1 MYDGSPLQTD
11 SRRAVGVRVA
21 LGVLLAVSALLY
33 ASGLDRVPMH
43 LHHDEI
49 YFGLNAHAIAET
61 GRDPLGRFMPV
72 LFRMGDTYNWY
83 PPLII
88 YFNALWL
95 KVLPLS
101 DIAVRLPNACIGL
114 IDIVLMFFVAR
125 RMFTAPWLAVAAAAM
140 LASTPAHFINS
151 RIATDS
157 LYPVTF
163 VLGWLWLIQR
173 YEARPRSQTLLA
185 ATAVLGVGVYSY
197 IGSVVTMP
205 LYFLLTLGLLFAGRR
220 PARAFAVSMAGFTAP
235 LVVGLIF
242 IALHPEVLGQYA
254 AKYQLSA
261 GPQLNVFQ
269 QLREALT
276 LSNISDHLNLFS
288 SAFSPGYL
296 FVTGGSNLAHSTRT
310 AGVFLAPLALLMTI
324 GVIDTI
330 ARPTRIKVLVLLG
343 FLFAPL
349 ASAIVA
355 EPFAVPRMLA
365 LVAFGVLL
373 ATLGLQQLWQAK
385 LQHFPRVP
393 AVAAGAG
400 LILVGL
406 AYGAWMAIREGHL
419 SASSIVLVA
428 AGAGVWLA
436 AEATARRQD
445 YRVVTVVLAGLMA
458 GQFAVFAVDYF
469 GAYRAR
475 SAARYEYN
483 IRGAIEQALAVHSR
497 QPSARF
503 YVNDDILFVRGYW
516 DFYLRMLNRRDL
528 LDKAVWFNSENGL
541 PADVD
546 RGGVIVTDTN
556 DRAMRTLSE
565 MPSLAVV
572 AYATDPVPDSDP
584 PSERR
589 SFAIFQKQ

>member
-1 MYDGSPLQTD
+1 M
-11 SRRAVGVRVA
+11 A

-61 GRDPLGRFMPV
+61 GRDPLGRFLPV
-72 LFRMGDTYNWY
+72 LFRMGETYNWY

-101 DIAVRLPNACIGL
+101 EIAVRIPNACIGL

-125 RMFTAPWLAVAAAAM
+125 RMFTHSWLAVAAAAM
-140 LASTPAHFINS
+140 LAFTPAHFINS

-163 VLGWLWLIQR
+163 ALGWLWLIQR
-173 YEARPRSQTLLA
+173 YEERPSSQTLFAA
-185 ATAVLGVGVYSY
+185 ATVLGIGVYSY
-197 IGSVVTMP
+197 IGSVVSMP
-205 LYFLLTLGLLFAGRR
+205 TYFLLTVGLLSAGRR
-220 PARAFAVSMAGFTAP
+220 PAAAFAVSAAGFAAP
-235 LVVGLIF
+235 LVVGLVF
-242 IALHPEVLGQYA
+242 IALHPEVIGQYA

-269 QLREALT
+269 QVREALT
-276 LSNISDHLNLFS
+276 LSNISDHLNLFY

-310 AGVFLAPLALLMTI
+310 AGVFLAPLALLI
-324 GVIDTI
+324 PLGIVDTI
-330 ARPTRIKVLVLLG
+330 ARPTRIKVLALLG
-343 FLFAPL
+343 FLLTPL
-349 ASAIVA
+349 ASAIVN
-355 EPFAVPRMLA
+355 EPFAIPRMLGF
-365 LVAFGVLL
+365 VAFGVLL
-373 ATLGLQQLWQAK
+373 ATIGLQQLWHAK
-385 LQHFPRVP
+385 LQRFPRVP
-393 AVAAGAG
+393 LAAASAG
-400 LILVGL
+400 LVLVGL
-406 AYGAWMAIREGHL
+406 GYGAWMAIREGHL
-419 SASSIVLVA
+419 SASAIVLVA
-428 AGAGVWLA
+428 AGAGAWLA
-436 AEATARRQD
+436 CDATARRHD
-445 YRVVTVVLAGLMA
+445 YRTVTVMLAALMA
-458 GQFAVFAVDYF
+458 GQFAFFAVDYF
-469 GAYRAR
+469 GPYRAR

-483 IRGAIEQALAVHSR
+483 ISGAIEQAIAVHGR

-541 PADVD
+541 PPDVD

-556 DRAMRTLSE
+556 DRAMRRLSE
-565 MPSLAVV
+565 MPALVIV

-584 PSERR
+584 PGERR